1 MIDVHLREDEVAT
14 PDCGVG
20 RETSKDLED
29 FRSDDLRAVAR
40 ACLARD
46 CDATHVLRVLD
57 QRWTAVDN
65 ALERPFAKRVRAA
78 TEPVQYVSKFGE
90 TVVTQ
95 KDKEGADEF
104 THGREFAE
112 FMKLEVGDMTPRETG
127 ANKWAY
133 DPRYNRG
140 LRLPDGIYNT
150 KPRRTRPPAMA
161 PRGLAAKKA
170 SANKTAAAPAK
181 PTAAAPAAPA
191 PVMASDPR
199 QRSCPRR
206 LWRPRRRRWTRS
218 DEERT
223 NFLPL
228 ARAQKSFLHG

>member
-1 MIDVHLREDEVAT
+1 MTRYAT
-14 PDCGVG
+14 I
-20 RETSKDLED
+20 L
-29 FRSDDLRAVAR
+29 L
-40 ACLARD
+40 L
-46 CDATHVLRVLD
+46 
-57 QRWTAVDN
+57 
-65 ALERPFAKRVRAA
+65 AA
-78 TEPVQYVSKFGE
+78 TINAQFAGDAAAGGAATKPKLSKFGE
-90 TVVTQ
+90 TVATQ

-170 SANKTAAAPAK
+170 ASANTPAAAVVSEAPL
-181 PTAAAPAAPA
+181 APATPPMDA
-191 PVMASDPR
+191 VG
-199 QRSCPRR
+199 
-206 LWRPRRRRWTRS
+206 
-218 DEERT
+218 
-223 NFLPL
+223 
-228 ARAQKSFLHG
+228 RAED

>member
-1 MIDVHLREDEVAT
+1 M
-14 PDCGVG
+14 
-20 RETSKDLED
+20 ED

-90 TVVTQ
+90 TVATP

-140 LRLPDGIYNT
+140 LRLPDGIYN
-150 KPRRTRPPAMA
+150 
-161 PRGLAAKKA
+161 
-170 SANKTAAAPAK
+170 
-181 PTAAAPAAPA
+181 
-191 PVMASDPR
+191 
-199 QRSCPRR
+199 RR
-206 LWRPRRRRWTRS
+206 LRRPRRRRWTRS
-218 DEERT
+218 DEART
-223 NFLPL
+223 NFPRSCTEILSSMDDL
-228 ARAQKSFLHG
+228 DDNSLGT